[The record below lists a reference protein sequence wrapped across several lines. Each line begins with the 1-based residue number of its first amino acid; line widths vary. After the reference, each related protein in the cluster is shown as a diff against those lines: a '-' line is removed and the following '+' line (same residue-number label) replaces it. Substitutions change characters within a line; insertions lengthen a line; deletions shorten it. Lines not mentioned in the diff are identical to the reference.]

1 MKQKKVTSISTKITL
16 LVVMSIAFVVL
27 TSSVGASILL
37 GSKMM
42 HDKENYL
49 RLSTYSIIK
58 ETAMMNAQNTKIET
72 INELLND
79 FKSVNDA
86 DVTIFDYETRVFS
99 TVPNAVGTK
108 MDSTIWQALQGGE
121 HYFSKSANVNG
132 QKYYAWYEPV
142 MRDGECV
149 GAIFAGSPAST
160 VDNAI
165 LVAMANTL
173 MIGVFS
179 GLVFVTISLKI
190 SRRMTLKLGRLR
202 ELIGSLAANDLSI
215 DYPKYD
221 KLRDEIE
228 LLSNEAVDSMGN
240 LKKLIS
246 NIGGAADSLNTVSD
260 ELEKGMN
267 DAASSSTEVSSAVDN
282 IADGAVN
289 QSQDVQNI
297 SQKVEQM
304 GNQID
309 AIRDSMAFLADS
321 SKRMLNVK
329 ENTLVCVDKAMT
341 ENEAVEEDI
350 KDINSQIAVTT
361 KSMDE
366 IKGFVDVIKG
376 IADQTNLLSLNAS
389 IEAARAGEHGRGFA
403 VVAEEIRKLAEQ
415 SAEAAKNV
423 EGNMD
428 SLNDNY
434 TRIVDKMNATTD
446 RVNEQSEQITQTKEA
461 FKLLDSDIKDTA
473 GQITDVVKATAN
485 LEEMKNKMVD
495 SICSLSAICQENS
508 AAAQQTAASMQEV
521 DAVITQVTENTKEVK
536 ERAKALM
543 NDVSVFKV

>member
-1 MKQKKVTSISTKITL
+1 MKEKKVTSIATKITL
-16 LVVMSIAFVVL
+16 LVAMSIAFVAIS
-27 TSSVGASILL
+27 SSVGASILL

-42 HDKENYL
+42 HAEEDYL
-49 RLSTYSIIK
+49 RLSTYTIIK
-58 ETAMMNAQNTKIET
+58 ETAMMNAENTTIEAV
-72 INELLND
+72 NNMLAD
-79 FKSVNDA
+79 FKAVNDT
-86 DVTIFDYETRVFS
+86 DVTIFDYDTRVFS
-99 TVPNAVGTK
+99 TVPGAINTK
-108 MDSTIWQALQGGE
+108 MDSGIWQALQNGE
-121 HYFSKSANVNG
+121 PYFSKKANVNG
-132 QKYYAWYEPV
+132 EKYYAWYEPV
-142 MRDGECV
+142 MQDGECV
-149 GAIFAGSPAST
+149 GAIFAGSPTAT

-165 LVAMANTL
+165 MIAMLNTL

-179 GLVFVTISLKI
+179 GLVFITISLKI
-190 SRRMTLKLGRLR
+190 SRRMALKLGRLR
-202 ELIGSLAANDLSI
+202 ELMGSLASNDLSRE
-215 DYPKYD
+215 YPKYE
-221 KLRDEIE
+221 KLKDEIE
-228 LLSNEAVDSMGN
+228 LLSNETVDFTTQLKNIVGNIMGA
-240 LKKLIS
+240 S
-246 NIGGAADSLNTVSD
+246 DSLNTVAD
-260 ELEKGMN
+260 GLEKGMN
-267 DAASSSTEVSSAVDN
+267 DAASSSGEVSSAVDN

-289 QSQDVQNI
+289 QSQDVQNL
-297 SQKVEQM
+297 SLKVEQI

-309 AIRDSMAFLADS
+309 TIRDSMEFLADTS
-321 SKRMLNVK
+321 RRMLVVK

-341 ENEAVEEDI
+341 ENLAVEEDI
-350 KDINSQIAVTT
+350 KDINSQITVTT

-415 SAEAAKNV
+415 SAEAAKSV

-434 TRIVDKMNATTD
+434 TQIVDKMNATTE
-446 RVNEQSEQITQTKEA
+446 RVNIQSEQITQTKEA
-461 FKLLDSDIKDTA
+461 FGTLDADIKDTA
-473 GQITDVVKATAN
+473 GQIDDVARATEN

-495 SICSLSAICQENS
+495 SICSLSAICEENS

-521 DAVITQVTENTKEVK
+521 DAVIAQATENTREVK

>member
-1 MKQKKVTSISTKITL
+1 
-16 LVVMSIAFVVL
+16 
-27 TSSVGASILL
+27 
-37 GSKMM
+37 
-42 HDKENYL
+42 
-49 RLSTYSIIK
+49 
-58 ETAMMNAQNTKIET
+58 
-72 INELLND
+72 
-79 FKSVNDA
+79 
-86 DVTIFDYETRVFS
+86 
-99 TVPNAVGTK
+99 
-108 MDSTIWQALQGGE
+108 
-121 HYFSKSANVNG
+121 
-132 QKYYAWYEPV
+132 
-142 MRDGECV
+142 
-149 GAIFAGSPAST
+149 
-160 VDNAI
+160 
-165 LVAMANTL
+165 
-173 MIGVFS
+173 
-179 GLVFVTISLKI
+179 
-190 SRRMTLKLGRLR
+190 
-202 ELIGSLAANDLSI
+202 
-215 DYPKYD
+215 
-221 KLRDEIE
+221 
-228 LLSNEAVDSMGN
+228 
-240 LKKLIS
+240 
-246 NIGGAADSLNTVSD
+246 
-260 ELEKGMN
+260 
-267 DAASSSTEVSSAVDN
+267 
-282 IADGAVN
+282 
-289 QSQDVQNI
+289 
-297 SQKVEQM
+297 
-304 GNQID
+304 
-309 AIRDSMAFLADS
+309 
-321 SKRMLNVK
+321 
-329 ENTLVCVDKAMT
+329 
-341 ENEAVEEDI
+341 
-350 KDINSQIAVTT
+350 
-361 KSMDE
+361 MDE